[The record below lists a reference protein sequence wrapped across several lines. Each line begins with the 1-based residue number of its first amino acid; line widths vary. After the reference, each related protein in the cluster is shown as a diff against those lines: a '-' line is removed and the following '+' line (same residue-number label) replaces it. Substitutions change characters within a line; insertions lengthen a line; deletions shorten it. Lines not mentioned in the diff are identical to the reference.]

1 MKLTKLFCI
10 AIIFVSSATSFGQT
24 ENDSL
29 SIKETALNYIEG
41 LFTNNYE
48 RVEKAIHPELAK
60 RVIKKD
66 DKGNYRLSNMGYS
79 ELLYY
84 TNTLQAKDENPDEP
98 FKAEVIIYDI
108 TKDIATI
115 KLTQNKYK
123 FFDYLHLGKVN
134 GDWKIINLL
143 WARTE

>member
-1 MKLTKLFCI
+1 MKVTKLFCI
-10 AIIFVSSATSFGQT
+10 AIMLFSGVASFGQT

-29 SIKETALNYIEG
+29 LIKETALNYIAG

-84 TNTLQAKDENPDEP
+84 TNTLKTKDQNPDEP
-98 FKAEVIIYDI
+98 FKAEVIIFDI
-108 TKDIATI
+108 SEDIATV
-115 KLTQNKYK
+115 KLTQNKYR
-123 FFDYLHLGKVN
+123 FFDYLHLGKIN